1 MFIFAIE
8 KIAKYLSNLFFWEE
22 NLSGR
27 KKTDGLLFGLMC
39 KKKKKIPYTFVESL
53 TCVIVVSFLT
63 ELFYISTI

>member
-1 MFIFAIE
+1 M
-8 KIAKYLSNLFFWEE
+8 
-22 NLSGR
+22 
-27 KKTDGLLFGLMC
+27 DGLLFGLMC